1 MYVWAFITGLFAADT
16 DTLVKILFW
25 GNLFSSVLVFAYAI
39 TLRDDNDRRRPLF
52 FMVAKFVESLA
63 WLFLL
68 LDAHLPLVFSVH
80 FGWSLL
86 YAGLFIESLMLL
98 GMSRI
103 GGKKL
108 VLVQSCVFAFV
119 LVMYNVVS
127 LFSFDIRFRFFTSAY
142 SVFLILVLP
151 GIVFMLGSG
160 KSLLRKITGSLYVA
174 LFVIAFLG
182 AGEMF
187 SDASGRYFPS
197 HLFQDLA
204 LVLFAVHM
212 HIGGAGILLI
222 LKEEVDR
229 KIADLAFRDPLT
241 GLYNRRSFMESARTA
256 LSAHARYG
264 DELSVL
270 FLDLDFFK
278 RVNDEHGHHFGDMVL
293 RDFASV
299 LKILVRSC
307 DLACRYG
314 GEEFVMLL
322 SKTGKEGALAVA
334 ERVRQ
339 IVQDSRFPQHSG
351 FSYTVSVGITH
362 RVPRSGTVDALQSLI
377 DESDAALY
385 RAKEKGRD
393 RIEFFAD

>member
-1 MYVWAFITGLFAADT
+1 MYVWAFISGLFTADI
-16 DTLVKILFW
+16 DTLIKILFW
-25 GNLFSSVLVFAYAI
+25 GNLLSSVLIFAYKI
-39 TLRDDNDRRRPLF
+39 SLRDIKDRLRPTLF
-52 FMVAKFVESLA
+52 MIAKFVESLA

-68 LDAHLPLVFSVH
+68 LATRLPLLFSVH
-80 FGWSLL
+80 VGQSLL
-86 YAGLFIESLMLL
+86 YTGLFIESLMLI
-98 GMSRI
+98 GISKI

-108 VLVQSCVFAFV
+108 IIVQVCVFAFV
-119 LVMYNVVS
+119 LVFYNVIR
-127 LFSFDIRFRFFTSAY
+127 LITIDIRFKFFTSAY
-142 SVFLILVLP
+142 SIFLILVIP

-160 KSLLRKITGSLYVA
+160 KSLLKKITGSLYIA
-174 LFVIAFLG
+174 LFFIALLG

-187 SDASGRYFPS
+187 SVISGRFFPS
-197 HLFQDLA
+197 LLFQDLS
-204 LVLFAVHM
+204 LVLFVIHM

-222 LKEEVDR
+222 LKEEADC
-229 KIADLAFRDPLT
+229 KIAELAFRDPLT
-241 GLYNRRSFMESARTA
+241 GLYNRRYFMENARVM
-256 LSAHARYG
+256 LSAHARFG

-278 RVNDEHGHHFGDMVL
+278 RVNDEYGHHFGDMVL

-322 SKTGKEGALAVA
+322 SKTGKDGALAVA

-339 IVQDSRFPQHSG
+339 FVHESRLPHHVG
-351 FSYTVSVGITH
+351 FSYTVSVGVTH
-362 RVPRSGTVDALQSLI
+362 RVPKSGTVDALQELI
-377 DESDAALY
+377 DESDTALY
-385 RAKEKGRD
+385 GAKEKGRD